1 MLIRSSMIKFKSVD
15 ANQITI
21 RPAAAFDAPQ
31 ISALVDLGVQEGQLL
46 PRTAERISESIDDW
60 VVAEEAARVI
70 GAGSLL
76 HMTPAL
82 AEVRSLVV
90 APEYRKCGLG
100 GKIVLAL
107 VEEAKQR
114 GVPTM
119 FALTRAVKF
128 FERLEFVVTDKEAF
142 PEKVWRDCLIC
153 PVRFNCDETAVV
165 RKLQ

>member
-1 MLIRSSMIKFKSVD
+1 MRTLATNKIEIRQATLSD
-15 ANQITI
+15 A
-21 RPAAAFDAPQ
+21 AQ
-31 ISALVDLGVQEGQLL
+31 ISVLVDLGVSEGQLL
-46 PRTAERISESIDDW
+46 PRSVDMIAESTDDW
-60 VVAEEAARVI
+60 VVAEAAGRVI